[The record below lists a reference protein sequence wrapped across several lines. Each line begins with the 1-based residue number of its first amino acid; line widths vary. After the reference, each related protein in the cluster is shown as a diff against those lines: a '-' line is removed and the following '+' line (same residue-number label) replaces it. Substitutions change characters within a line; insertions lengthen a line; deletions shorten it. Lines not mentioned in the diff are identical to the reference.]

1 MPRVF
6 IPAALRPIA
15 AGLDALDVDGGTVSD
30 VVDQLEGRFPGFRSG
45 VCQGDRLRPGL
56 AVTIDGRIAPL
67 GLRQSVPP
75 GAEIHFL
82 PALGGG

>member
-15 AGLDALDVDGGTVSD
+15 GGHDALDVDGSTVSD
-30 VVDQLEGRFPGFRSG
+30 VVDQLEARFPGFRSG
-45 VCQGDRLRPGL
+45 VCQGERLRPGL

-67 GLRQSVPP
+67 GLRQAVPP
-75 GAEIHFL
+75 RAEIHFL